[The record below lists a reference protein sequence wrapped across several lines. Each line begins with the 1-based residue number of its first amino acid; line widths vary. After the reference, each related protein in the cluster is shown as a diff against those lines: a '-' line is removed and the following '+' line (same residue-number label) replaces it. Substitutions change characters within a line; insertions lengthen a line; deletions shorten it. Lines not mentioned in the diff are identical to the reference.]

1 MQNFGLGRVK
11 RAKYENTI
19 LFLCWNQPNHR
30 LVGKK
35 KLAKLLYYVDFDRFE
50 YKESMRTVTGDT
62 YYRFPMGPVPGVF
75 EQITADLALKED
87 LRLGS
92 HSFGVEYQNAEV
104 YEAAHAPDL
113 SVFDEDDLFI
123 LERVVR
129 VHGDKTGKE
138 LEEQTHRE
146 APWRSADMREEIIP
160 ETAFYRETDFEV

>member
-1 MQNFGLGRVK
+1 MQNSCLGTVNQ
-11 RAKYENTI
+11 AKYENAI

-50 YKESMRTVTGDT
+50 YKESMQTVTGDT
-62 YYRFPMGPVPGVF
+62 YYRLPMGPVPEVF
-75 EQITADLALKED
+75 EQVTKALELKKD

-92 HSFGVEYQNAEV
+92 HSYGEEYRDAKV
-104 YEAAHAPDL
+104 YEATHAPNL

-123 LERVVR
+123 LERVIR
-129 VHGDKTGKE
+129 VHGSKTGAE

-146 APWRSADMREEIIP
+146 APWRSADMSEEIIP
-160 ETAFYRETDFEV
+160 ATAFYRETNFAA

>member
-1 MQNFGLGRVK
+1 MHGLGLGGIN
-11 RAKYENTI
+11 RAKYENAV
-19 LFLCWNQPNHR
+19 LFLCWHQPQHR

-50 YKESMRTVTGDT
+50 YKESMRTITGDT
-62 YYRFPMGPVPGVF
+62 YYRLPMGPVPGVF
-75 EQITADLALKED
+75 EQVTADLALKED

-92 HSFGVEYQNAEV
+92 HSFGAEYQNAEV
-104 YEAAHAPDL
+104 YEAAHAADL

-129 VHGDKTGKE
+129 VHGGKNGKE

-146 APWRSADMREEIIP
+146 APWRSAAMREEIIP
-160 ETAFYRETDFEV
+160 ETAFYRETDFAV